1 MPVHFH
7 AGPSPWNEYFGSL
20 EEGGWDIQGSAGALI
35 SEVGIWVARPLTFMI
50 WGGVFERFPK
60 LRVAITEA
68 GLAWPIPYLAGMDA
82 RYEYAA
88 EDMRLG
94 DFHSHLTMKPSEYF
108 ARNVRLGSSV
118 ARAPEVAL
126 RHAVGLD
133 VIMWGTDY
141 PHPEGAWPQTLEVM
155 IDTFAGVPR
164 VEVEAMLGGNAAE
177 FYDVDRARLS
187 QIAERI
193 GPEKTLI
200 GT

>member
-1 MPVHFH
+1 
-7 AGPSPWNEYFGSL
+7 
-20 EEGGWDIQGSAGALI
+20 
-35 SEVGIWVARPLTFMI
+35 
-50 WGGVFERFPK
+50 
-60 LRVAITEA
+60 
-68 GLAWPIPYLAGMDA
+68 
-82 RYEYAA
+82 
-88 EDMRLG
+88 MRLG